1 MKYHANPLFSELAV
15 REWRVPWWRIT
26 AAARLD
32 LDGVLA
38 HIGRSNPTAS
48 SRRVHDAER
57 LRRSQMKNDVDDIP
71 IIYLFYVLLTVL
83 AFVVIAAVLIFRFI
97 KP

>member
-1 MKYHANPLFSELAV
+1 MFGNGSLPS
-15 REWRVPWWRIT
+15 RRIT
-26 AAARLD
+26 AAECLP

-38 HIGRSNPTAS
+38 RLGCANPTAL
-48 SRRVHDAER
+48 RRVYAAKR

-71 IIYLFYVLLTVL
+71 IIYLFYVLLTIL